1 MPTLSASI
9 LAADL
14 GRLAEQVKLVE
25 LYADEFH
32 VDVMDAHLLPPLTIG
47 PVVVASLR
55 RATDRAVHG
64 HLLVESPEGL
74 LDELTEAGADVVTFA
89 LEAPSALAP
98 AIRKARGSGMGV
110 GVSFGLET
118 PLAAIEA
125 HLEEVDRITV
135 VCSSV
140 ERPGVFDPD
149 AVRRIEA
156 ARTAVD
162 RRGLPVKVEVEGGI
176 GVDEAGRCLGAGASV
191 IVAGSAIFGTDDP
204 ARAARELAAV
214 VKGGA

>member
-1 MPTLSASI
+1 VPSLSASV

-14 GRLAEQVKLVE
+14 ARLADQVKLVQAH
-25 LYADEFH
+25 ADEFH

-55 RATDRAVHG
+55 RTTDRPLHG

-74 LDELTEAGADVVTFA
+74 LDELGEAGADVVSFA
-89 LEAPSALAP
+89 VEVRSDLTP
-98 AIRKARGSGMGV
+98 AIRKARGEGMGV

-118 PLAAIEA
+118 PLTAIEP

-135 VCSSV
+135 VCSRP
-140 ERPGVFDPD
+140 ERPGVFDPG
-149 AVRRIEA
+149 ALPRVEA
-156 ARTAVD
+156 IRTAAD
-162 RRGLPVKVEVEGGI
+162 RRGLPVEVEVEGGI
-176 GVDEAGRCLGAGASV
+176 GADEASRCVEAGASV
-191 IVAGSAIFGTDDP
+191 VVVGSAIFGADDP
-204 ARAARELAAV
+204 DRAVRELAAV